1 MNLRFPLTKEKL
13 KTHFAYAWWQ
23 YVLVVVLALF
33 CWNLLF
39 TTTHYRSPAHL
50 KVEWYYDAY
59 QAEAEQSM
67 DELMAE
73 LHASLLSDMEEVNFV
88 PVVLDNAYGPMQL
101 TVWFSAGE
109 GDLFMLNEESFRS
122 MASNGGIAE
131 LTPYIEDG
139 SLQVGDL
146 DLKKGKVTDL
156 ETGKSRL
163 CGIPAE
169 LLPGLEQYGLVCEG
183 EYLCLSVTGG
193 NLDNTMKLLNWLVQ
207 NMQ

>member
-1 MNLRFPLTKEKL
+1 MNLHFPLTKEKL
-13 KTHFAYAWWQ
+13 KNHFAYAWWQ
-23 YVLVVVLALF
+23 YMLVIVLAFF

-50 KVEWYYDAY
+50 KVEWYYDGY
-59 QAEAEQSM
+59 QAEAEKNI

-73 LHASLLSDMEEVNFV
+73 LHTSLLPDMEEVNFV
-88 PVVLDNAYGPMQL
+88 PIVLDSNYGPMQL

-122 MASNGGIAE
+122 MGGNGGMVE

-146 DLKKGKVTDL
+146 DLKNGNVVDL
-156 ETGKSRL
+156 ETGKSTL

-169 LLPGLEQYGLVCEG
+169 LLPGLEKYGMMCKN
-183 EYLCLSVTGG
+183 EYLCLSATGG
-193 NLDNTMKLLNWLVQ
+193 NIDNTIKLLNWLIQ